1 MAEERSDWRDDE
13 GSMKGKRVRDSEVV
27 LAQMTQVEHANPLG
41 NVHGGWIMKMMDEA
55 GGIVASRHARRPTA
69 TAAVDSIQFLAPVH
83 VGELVH
89 VRARLTRVWRT
100 SMEVEVQ
107 VVAEDVLTGEQRTT
121 VTAYFVYVALN
132 RDGRPTPAPPL
143 LIETEEERK
152 RWEEADRRRAE
163 RLARRAS
170 APSGA
175 SS

>member
-1 MAEERSDWRDDE
+1 MRDDRSDPAE
-13 GSMKGKRVRDSEVV
+13 QNVTTKGKRVHDSEVV

-55 GGIVASRHARRPTA
+55 GGIVASRHSRRPTA

-143 LIETEEERK
+143 LIESQEERK

-163 RLARRAS
+163 RLARRAT
-170 APSGA
+170 PSPG
-175 SS
+175 SSS